1 MDTWPESVL
10 TILNE
15 VAMNIPV
22 PSNQQKRIAGIF
34 LLATT
39 WMDIEGIMLSGV
51 CQAEKDKSYVESKD
65 NKLTETENR
74 FVVARDGEWGD

>member
-1 MDTWPESVL
+1 MDTWAESVL
-10 TILNE
+10 TVLNK

-34 LLATT
+34 LFATT

-51 CQAEKDKSYVESKD
+51 CQAEKDKSYMI
-65 NKLTETENR
+65 LL
-74 FVVARDGEWGD
+74 ACGI